1 MASKDSPY
9 STGFMSANINFDNDT
24 EQMFKQIKR
33 EEDETHESIPT
44 LPYELSSLPQYFAD
58 IVDNAMNASI
68 KIENVLKSKN
78 FKNKKDLEKLKNNV
92 DKMIKYLIRNVDPT
106 LDKFAIR
113 GRLDSN
119 DED

>member
-33 EEDETHESIPT
+33 EED
-44 LPYELSSLPQYFAD
+44 
-58 IVDNAMNASI
+58 
-68 KIENVLKSKN
+68 
-78 FKNKKDLEKLKNNV
+78 
-92 DKMIKYLIRNVDPT
+92 
-106 LDKFAIR
+106 DKFAIR

>member
-9 STGFMSANINFDNDT
+9 STGFLSSNINFNTDSA
-24 EQMFKQIKR
+24 EMFKQIKR

-44 LPYELSSLPQYFAD
+44 LPYELSLLPQYFAD

-68 KIENVLKSKN
+68 QIENVLRSKN
-78 FKNKKDLEKLKNNV
+78 YKNKKDLLKLKENV
-92 DKMIKYLIRNVDPT
+92 DKMIRYLIRNVDPT

-113 GRLDSN
+113 SRMDSN
-119 DED
+119 DD

>member
-33 EEDETHESIPT
+33 EEDDTHQAIPT
-44 LPYELSSLPQYFAD
+44 LPYELSSLPQYCAD
-58 IVDNAMNASI
+58 VVDNAMRASI
-68 KIENVLKSKN
+68 NIENVLRSKN
-78 FKNKKDLEKLKNNV
+78 FKNKDDLLRLKNNL
-92 DKMIKYLIRNVDPT
+92 DKMIRYLIKNVDPT

-113 GRLDSN
+113 TSMDSD

>member
-9 STGFMSANINFDNDT
+9 STGFMSSNINFDTDT

-33 EEDETHESIPT
+33 EEEDTHQAIPT
-44 LPYELSSLPQYFAD
+44 LPYELSLLPQYCAD
-58 IVDNAMNASI
+58 VVDNAMRASI
-68 KIENVLKSKN
+68 NIENVLRSKN
-78 FKNKKDLEKLKNNV
+78 FKNKDDLLRLKNNL
-92 DKMIKYLIRNVDPT
+92 DKMIRYLIKNVDST

-113 GRLDSN
+113 TSMDSD